1 LVAEGKIKAVEVI
14 NRFDMM
20 PGRFRKLAMRYGTVK
35 TRSLVIWRT
44 EHRRCQGSIEFS
56 ASCISEGAPSWLHH
70 PSIITEQEA
79 SMHHAITTELAAMM
93 MDQSIS
99 TSTDSNSD
107 ALNDSGSLMNSGAS

>member
-1 LVAEGKIKAVEVI
+1 MERSRPDHWSSG
-14 NRFDMM
+14 
-20 PGRFRKLAMRYGTVK
+20 GRNIDVVR
-35 TRSLVIWRT
+35 
-44 EHRRCQGSIEFS
+44 GSIEFS